1 MAEKPTTADFRQ
13 TFGAKEPQP
22 ILKLKKF
29 GIMAL
34 LTEKNNELHF
44 VLTKRAA
51 HVRQP
56 VTSAFP
62 AVIRKKAK
70 I

>member
-1 MAEKPTTADFRQ
+1 MAEKLTTADFRQ

-51 HVRQP
+51 HVRQHGDIC
-56 VTSAFP
+56 FP
-62 AVIRKKAK
+62 GGQKVK